1 VRIHELAKELGTKS
15 KDLVAALEEMG
26 YGGLTASSSVPDEAV
41 PRLRA
46 SGGKAVP
53 AGRPKVVTEE
63 PLPPKRRPRKEAG
76 EAPSG
81 DGAGSEAAAREAV
94 AAEPPPAEEAGPEA
108 GQAPSGVPAELRVP
122 RGITVKELADRLEVT
137 PTDLIK
143 KLFDLGEMA
152 TITQSL
158 SDEAVALLAREYG
171 FEAEVVSPEDEEE
184 AEEEEPEDPARV
196 RPRPPVVTVMG
207 HVDHG
212 KTLLLDAIR
221 QTDVVSGEAG
231 GITQHIGAYQVHQDG
246 QVITF
251 IDTPG
256 HEAFTAMRARGAQV
270 TDIAVLV
277 VAADDGVM
285 PQTLEAIDHAR
296 AAGVP
301 IVVAVNKVD
310 KPEADP
316 TRVRQQLAEAGIQTS
331 EWGGDY
337 EFVDVSAKTGLNLD
351 KLLETILLVAE
362 LQELKADPQ
371 VRSTGV
377 AIEAHL
383 DKGRGPVAT
392 VLVRRGTL
400 RTGDAIVCGAAHG
413 RVRAMLDENGQP
425 VEEAPPGRPVQV
437 LGWSRVP
444 DAGDEFRVVADEKE
458 ARRLAQDRE
467 ARLRAAELVAAQPSV
482 RLEDLLARAREG
494 EVSELNIVLKADTQG
509 SLEALT
515 DSLEKL
521 STDEVAVRVVRRG
534 VGAVTESDVMLAQAS
549 QAIVVGFNVRPDPKA
564 RDVGDR
570 EGVDV
575 RLYRVIYQAVDD
587 IKQALS
593 GLLAPAQEEVE
604 LGRAEVRATFRV
616 PRMGMVAGCYVTE
629 GTITRGAR
637 VRLVRDGAVVYDGRV
652 GSLRRFKDD
661 VREVAEGFEC
671 GIGLENFQDVKE
683 GDVLEAYEIREVA
696 RSL

>member
-63 PLPPKRRPRKEAG
+63 PLPPRRRARKEIAP
-76 EAPSG
+76 EPSG
-81 DGAGSEAAAREAV
+81 DGEGSEAAARDAV
-94 AAEPPPAEEAGPEA
+94 AAEAAPVPPEA
-108 GQAPSGVPAELRVP
+108 APEAAPELEAEALRIP
-122 RGITVKELADRLEVT
+122 RGITVKDLADRLGVSPSE
-137 PTDLIK
+137 LIK

-158 SDEAVALLAREYG
+158 SEEHVALLAQEHG
-171 FEAEVVSPEDEEE
+171 VQVEIVAPDEEE
-184 AEEEEPEDPARV
+184 EPEEEPEDPARV

-231 GITQHIGAYQVHQDG
+231 GITQHIGAYQVHQNG
-246 QVITF
+246 AVITF

-285 PQTLEAIDHAR
+285 PQTVEAIDHAR

-310 KPEADP
+310 KPESDP
-316 TRVRQQLAEAGIQTS
+316 TRVRQQLADAGIQTS
-331 EWGGDY
+331 EWGGDF
-337 EFVDVSAKTGLNLD
+337 EFVDVSAKTGQNLD

-362 LQELKADPQ
+362 LQELKADPE
-371 VRSTGV
+371 VRARGV

-392 VLVRRGTL
+392 VLVQRGTL
-400 RTGDAIVCGAAHG
+400 RAGDAVVCGAAHG
-413 RVRAMLDENGQP
+413 RVRAMLDENGQQLD
-425 VEEAPPGRPVQV
+425 EAGPGRPVMV

-444 DAGDEFRVVADEKE
+444 EAGDEFRVVADERE
-458 ARRLAQDRE
+458 ARRIAQDRE
-467 ARLRAAELVAAQPSV
+467 ARLRAAEHVAAQPAV
-482 RLEDLLARAREG
+482 RLEELLEGAREG

-515 DSLEKL
+515 ESLEKL
-521 STDEVAVRVVRRG
+521 STDEVAIRIVRRG
-534 VGAVTESDVMLAQAS
+534 VGAVTESDVTLAQADG
-549 QAIVVGFNVRPDPKA
+549 AIVVGFNVRPDRGA
-564 RDVGDR
+564 RGVGDR

-575 RLYRVIYQAVDD
+575 RLYTVIYQAVDD

-593 GLLAPAQEEVE
+593 GLLAPGEEEVE
-604 LGRAEVRATFRV
+604 LGQVEVRATFRV
-616 PRMGMVAGCYVTE
+616 PRLGVVAGCYVTR
-629 GTITRGAR
+629 GTMTRGAR
-637 VRLVRDGAVVYDGRV
+637 VRLVRDGAVVYDGRIA
-652 GSLRRFKDD
+652 SLRRFKDD

-683 GDVLEAYEIREVA
+683 GDVLEAYDIREVA